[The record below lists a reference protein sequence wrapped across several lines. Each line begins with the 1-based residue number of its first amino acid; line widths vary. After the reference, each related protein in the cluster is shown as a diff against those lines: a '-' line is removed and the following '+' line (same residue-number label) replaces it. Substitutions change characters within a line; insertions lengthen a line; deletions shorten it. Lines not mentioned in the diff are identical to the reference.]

1 MLQVSRVSSNRTML
15 VRSLATR
22 GFSATDLDPKRLQ
35 TKIKTKLNYF
45 LETGEVLQQIPKEN
59 KRYDGWS
66 RNGSRNISPKS
77 NVKKPSLDKIFLIFK
92 KKYDAHKFFRKDG
105 KEWDLETIKPSD
117 FRTDSKKSLQIF
129 RNLIEFKK
137 ITKESI
143 PIPVAHTL
151 LGVTLDQLKDEFVV
165 TKSAVNLLM
174 RDNSTERAEYLA
186 RIAGNNGVV
195 AMNAI
200 LQWLLERGEV
210 KLAFKH
216 INNRKK
222 WNIPPN
228 TQTYVIFFDGIARA
242 HEWGKLSNETS
253 EKCIDIFEQQHQIYT
268 KAVKSAEKGK
278 VNVPRVNIEHFNSC
292 LNVLVKNCDNDQL
305 MAWEFFDKIIP
316 QPNSNSNLYKIIP
329 DCHTFTILLNGVKK
343 FAMSNAEKVMAD
355 RNMPVNQKTL
365 KLLEIQA
372 KLVQSAEMVLT
383 KVLNAATPPTPPT
396 KEAADENPGVLI
408 DYRAKMR
415 RQLLDIDPAFVSVF
429 TSCFINNIGTGTDIK
444 LGAHY
449 KYVEQGLKYMK
460 VWSPSVEKL
469 YEFLQQLGNVADV
482 TQATKSVKF
491 NSDLRINKAVQDVGD
506 KLTSELNSVQ
516 EIIPDNVVSH
526 DVTMDKYNPKVIFPP
541 PPFSK
546 NKTKAIFSGKEK
558 PLVDFCRPTYAE
570 VRALVLDKQYHD
582 SKGKYGTKLPANST
596 ASLKYKPEQINRF
609 LLQHILDG
617 LLKQGRNKEFIMA
630 IWYVLTQYGNIRLV
644 SSNLYQAT
652 EKFGA
657 IDVNQ
662 LGEMMKG
669 KDISKGFLPEVNY
682 TELQNSYEKTTRKI
696 YKGADSIDIQLVH
709 SMIYKLNEN
718 FRKQGQSAIKVI
730 GELYT
735 SLVNTRT
742 NPGTY
747 IQPTDTTIDIVFSSL
762 MTDLH
767 YYNDFNYNTLVKTKK
782 QNNIPNNSPRKSITH
797 EQLLAMLPV
806 LSQFVIDIR
815 SYQATYRNPNVF
827 INAHSIE
834 SYNKLVERIYKSTWL
849 DVNEEQKRSHHKEI
863 MKSGILFYC
872 HKQLIAPEDSIKY
885 SSVILPSIEY
895 VYNDL
900 KTKEHL
906 TNEDTNLMRNLRILL
921 QIKDRDQFNK
931 QKWLSLTRS
940 IHSCL

>member
-1 MLQVSRVSSNRTML
+1 MLQISRVSSSRSVL

-22 GFSATDLDPKRLQ
+22 GIPASEVDPKRLQ
-35 TKIKTKLNYF
+35 TKVRTKLNYF
-45 LETGEVLQQIPKEN
+45 LETGEILQQVPKAN
-59 KRYDGWS
+59 KWYDGRS
-66 RNGSRNISPKS
+66 RSGSRNIASKS
-77 NVKKPSLDKIFLIFK
+77 NVKKPSLDKIFIIFK

-105 KEWDLETIKPSD
+105 KEWDLEQIKPSD

-129 RNLIEFKK
+129 KNLIEFKK
-137 ITKESI
+137 ITKQSI
-143 PIPVAHTL
+143 PIPVIHTL
-151 LGVTLDQLKDEFVV
+151 LGITLDQLKDEFVV
-165 TKSAVNLLM
+165 TKSTVNLLM

-186 RIAGNNGVV
+186 RLAGNNGTV

-200 LQWLLERGEV
+200 LQWLLERGEI

-216 INNRKK
+216 INDRKK

-228 TQTYVIFFDGIARA
+228 AQTYVIFFDGVARA
-242 HEWGKLSNETS
+242 HEWGKISKDTS
-253 EKCIDIFEQQHQIYT
+253 AKCIDIFEQQHEIYS
-268 KAVKSAEKGK
+268 KALKSAEKGK
-278 VNVPRVNIEHFNSC
+278 VGVPRVNIEHFNSC
-292 LNVLVKNCDNDQL
+292 LNVLVKNYDNDQL
-305 MAWEFFDKIIP
+305 MAWEFFDKIVP

-329 DCHTFTILLNGVKK
+329 DCHTFTILLNGVRKY
-343 FAMSNAEKVMAD
+343 AISNAEKVTAD
-355 RNMPVNQKTL
+355 RNMPLSQKTI

-383 KVLNAATPPTPPT
+383 KVMNAATPPTPPT
-396 KEAADENPGVLI
+396 KEAVDENPAVLI

-444 LGAHY
+444 LGSHY

-460 VWSPSVEKL
+460 VWSPSVGKL
-469 YEFLQQLGNVADV
+469 YDFLLVLNNGTDV

-491 NSDLRINKAVQDVGD
+491 NNDLRISKAVQDVGD
-506 KLTSELNSVQ
+506 KLSLEASSVQ
-516 EIIPDNVVSH
+516 EVMPANVITH

-541 PPFSK
+541 PPLSK
-546 NKTKAIFSGKEK
+546 NKTRAIFSGKAK

-582 SKGKYGTKLPANST
+582 SRGKYGTKLPANSS
-596 ASLKYKPEQINRF
+596 ASLNYKPDQINRF

-617 LLKQGRNKEFIMA
+617 LLKQGRNNEFIMA
-630 IWYVLTQYGNIRLV
+630 IWYILTQYGNIRLSARN
-644 SSNLYQAT
+644 SSQ

-657 IDVNQ
+657 VDVKQ
-662 LGEMMKG
+662 LEEMIKG
-669 KDISKGFLPEVNY
+669 KDISQNFLPEINY
-682 TELQNSYEKTTRKI
+682 TALQSSYEKITQKI
-696 YKGADSIDIQLVH
+696 NKKTDSIDIQLVH
-709 SMIYKLNEN
+709 SMFYKLNEN
-718 FRKQGQSAIKVI
+718 FRKHGQSAIKVI

-735 SLVNTRT
+735 CLVNPRT
-742 NPGTY
+742 NSGTY
-747 IQPTDTTIDIVFSSL
+747 IQPTDTTIDIIFSSL

-767 YYNDFNYNTLVKTKK
+767 YYNDFNYNGLVKSKK
-782 QNNIPNNSPRKSITH
+782 KNNIPNNSPRKSISH
-797 EQLLAMLPV
+797 EQLLTILPV
-806 LSQFVIDIR
+806 LSQFIIDII

-827 INAHSIE
+827 INVHSIE
-834 SYNKLVERIYKSTWL
+834 SYNKFVERLYKTTWL
-849 DVNEEQKRSHHKEI
+849 DVNEELKTNHHKEI

-872 HKQLIAPEDSIKY
+872 HRQLIAPEDSTKY
-885 SSVILPSIEY
+885 SSVIVPSIEY

-906 TNEDTNLMRNLRILL
+906 TTEDNNLMRNLRILL

-931 QKWLSLTRS
+931 QRWLSLTKS